1 MERAKGIH
9 KISGVAFPMARIDER
24 LIVAIVPFWM
34 DLSSSIF
41 YLAAPLIVIELGG
54 NPVEL
59 GLIGTMTAAV
69 HMTLANLGGRLSDRL
84 GRRILMVAGPFI
96 FAVSCLLTTQATE
109 VFHILALAGLNGIG
123 MAIFW
128 PSFQAWVADSPA
140 GSNLA
145 RNIGSFNMSWT
156 ASQFI
161 GPTLSGFLFSLHPRV
176 PFWTAAALSF
186 LLFFLLRASV
196 SDQGPQ
202 PAKGGATPPWGTD
215 DSDGGMGFLYAVWI
229 ANFASW
235 FILGNL
241 RYQFPKLARDLAIS
255 PSTIGLLL
263 SCVGLSQFLGF
274 FFLRGSDRWHFKKSY
289 LLGAQSLSASALLLI
304 FFFPQKLIFALAFT
318 LIGLSASLTYYSS
331 LYYSVRLLKRKG
343 KGTGL
348 HESILGSGVVL
359 GPILGGVAALSIS
372 PRAPYALCLA
382 ILALAAVMEL
392 SFTGSRRLPRR

>member
-1 MERAKGIH
+1 
-9 KISGVAFPMARIDER
+9 MARINER
-24 LIVAIVPFWM
+24 MIIAVVPFWM

-59 GLIGTMTAAV
+59 GLIGTMTASV
-69 HMTLANLGGRLSDRL
+69 HMILANLGGRLSDRL

-96 FAVSCLLTTQATE
+96 FAISCLLTTQAGK
-109 VFHILALAGLNGIG
+109 VFHILALASLNGVG
-123 MAIFW
+123 LAIFW
-128 PSFQAWVADSPA
+128 PSFQAWVADSRA

-176 PFWTAAALSF
+176 PFWAAAALSF

-196 SDQGPQ
+196 SDQRPQ
-202 PAKGGATPPWGTD
+202 PAKGGTILPLGTE
-215 DSDGGMGFLYAVWI
+215 DSNGGMGFLYAIWI

-241 RYQFPKLARDLAIS
+241 RYQFPKLARDMAIS

-263 SCVGLSQFLGF
+263 SCIGLSQFLGF

-289 LLGAQSLSASALLLI
+289 LLGAQLLSASALLLI
-304 FFFPQKLIFALAFT
+304 FFFPQKLIFASAFI
-318 LIGLSASLTYYSS
+318 LIGLSVSLTYYSS

-359 GPILGGVAALSIS
+359 GPVLGGVVALSVG
-372 PRAPYALCLA
+372 PRAPYVLCLA
-382 ILALAAVMEL
+382 VLAVAVVMEL
-392 SFTGSRRLPRR
+392 GLTGSRRSPRR

>member
-1 MERAKGIH
+1 
-9 KISGVAFPMARIDER
+9 MARINER
-24 LIVAIVPFWM
+24 IIIAVAPFWM

-41 YLAAPLIVIELGG
+41 YLAAPLTVIELGG

-59 GLIGTMTAAV
+59 GLIGTITASV
-69 HMTLANLGGRLSDRL
+69 HMVLANFGGRLSDRV

-96 FAVSCLLTTQATE
+96 FGISCLLTTQAGK

-128 PSFQAWVADSPA
+128 PSFQAWIADSRA

-161 GPTLSGFLFSLHPRV
+161 GPSLSGFLFSLHPRV
-176 PFWTAAALSF
+176 PFWAAAAISF

-196 SDQGPQ
+196 GDKSQQ
-202 PAKGGATPPWGTD
+202 PAKGGAILALETG
-215 DSDGGMGFLYAVWI
+215 DSGRGIGFLYAIWI

-241 RYQFPKLARDLAIS
+241 RYQFPKLARDMAIS
-255 PSTIGLLL
+255 PSMIGLLL
-263 SCVGLSQFLGF
+263 SCIGLSQFLGF

-289 LLGAQSLSASALLLI
+289 LLGAQLLSASALLLI
-304 FFFPQKLIFALAFT
+304 FFFPLKLIFASAFI
-318 LIGLSASLTYYSS
+318 LIGLSISLTYYSS

-359 GPILGGVAALSIS
+359 GPTLGGIVALSVG
-372 PRAPYALCLA
+372 PRAPYVLCLGV
-382 ILALAAVMEL
+382 LAVAVVMEL
-392 SFTGSRRLPRR
+392 SLTGSRRSPHR